1 MTLRLNAELRT
12 TTVPRPGMPVPDLG
26 RAGAPGPNGSPRLLI
41 FASLFCA
48 DCLELLSHLAP
59 VAAAIPEYRLLLL
72 AAGDPK
78 EVREMSEYF
87 GWTFETFPV
96 NVREMHEGMGVR
108 VYPYAIFDIGD
119 GKIARAGTVH
129 NEHEIL
135 ALAAGLLMKG
145 GETHGLHMPDG
156 IHA

>member
-1 MTLRLNAELRT
+1 MTLRLNADYRAA
-12 TTVPRPGMPVPDLG
+12 TVPRPGMPVPNLD

-48 DCLELLSHLAP
+48 DCIELLPHLAS
-59 VAAAIPEYRLLLL
+59 VAAALPEYRLMLLV
-72 AAGDPK
+72 AGDPK
-78 EVREMSEYF
+78 EVREMSEYL
-87 GWTFETFPV
+87 GWTFEVFPV
-96 NVREMHEGMGVR
+96 NVSEMHEGMGVR
-108 VYPYAIFDIGD
+108 VYPYAIIDVGD

-129 NEHEIL
+129 DGQEIL

-145 GETHGLHMPDG
+145 GENDGLHMPDG